1 MVEVIAVIRTVLG
14 QAVVL
19 SDALESGYCG
29 PYSHLSD
36 CYDSGSCGTADTIGC
51 STDSGMVD
59 RFGDTGCLNMARMT
73 GSDMADCFDS
83 TDGDR
88 TNCSRLAACS
98 SVDGIDCCGGAGSW
112 LWYD

>member
-19 SDALESGYCG
+19 SHALESGYWG
-29 PYSHLSD
+29 PYSDLSD

-51 STDSGMVD
+51 GTDSGMVY
-59 RFGDTGCLNMARMT
+59 RWSYTCCSGMTRMT
-73 GSDMADCFDS
+73 GSDMADYFDS

-88 TNCSRLAACS
+88 DKLLSHGCL
-98 SVDGIDCCGGAGSW
+98 
-112 LWYD
+112 L